1 MRVVVLMLA
10 MLLPASGVLAAPASY
25 PPPYQPSYP
34 QPYSTPYAPND
45 LAEPAMILRR
55 GIDILTG
62 YLDDNKGIPPD
73 QLRQFLEQ
81 EIAPFFDFKRMSYW
95 AAGTLN
101 RYFTPQQRAR
111 FTTELR
117 ERFIGAMLQQLT
129 GYTQTRLQYLRP
141 RGDLRGG
148 NVSLGVKVFSA
159 NTYPVQLDFHFY
171 RSNDGWKVY
180 DVVANGNS
188 AVNHYRNEFS
198 VLARQYGING
208 MLEHMQGKN
217 N

>member
-1 MRVVVLMLA
+1 MRAVMLMVA
-10 MLLPASGVLAAPASY
+10 VLLPTSALLAAPVSY
-25 PPPYQPSYP
+25 PPYKPAYP
-34 QPYSTPYAPND
+34 QPYATPYAPND

-73 QLRQFLEQ
+73 ELRQFLEQ
-81 EIAPFFDFKRMSYW
+81 EIAPFFDFQRMSYW

-101 RYFTPQQRAR
+101 RYFNPQQRER
-111 FTTELR
+111 FTRELR

-129 GYTQTRLQYLRP
+129 GYEQTRLQYLRP

-148 NVSLGVKVFSA
+148 DVSLGVKVFSA

-171 RSNDGWKVY
+171 RGESGWKVY

-188 AVNHYRNEFS
+188 AVNHYRQEFS
-198 VLARQYGING
+198 MLARQYGING
-208 MLEHMQGKN
+208 MLDHMQGKSKN
-217 N
+217 

>member
-1 MRVVVLMLA
+1 MRAVLLMVA
-10 MLLPASGVLAAPASY
+10 VLLPTSGLLAAPAPY
-25 PPPYQPSYP
+25 APYQPSYP
-34 QPYSTPYAPND
+34 QPYTTPYAPND

-62 YLDDNKGIPPD
+62 YLDDNKGIRPD

-81 EIAPFFDFKRMSYW
+81 EIIPFFDFQRMSYW

-101 RYFTPQQRAR
+101 RYFTPPQRER
-111 FTTELR
+111 FTRELR
-117 ERFIGAMLQQLT
+117 ERFIGAMLEQLT
-129 GYTQTRLQYLRP
+129 GYQQTRLQYLRP
-141 RGDLRGG
+141 RGDLRSGD
-148 NVSLGVKVFSA
+148 VSLGVKVFSA

-171 RSNDGWKVY
+171 RGTEGWKVY

-198 VLARQYGING
+198 LLARQYGITG
-208 MLEHMQGKN
+208 MFDHMRR
-217 N
+217 